1 MPQAQCVGS
10 DAAPQI
16 YGSARLQGEAMF
28 QEERTYLLPL
38 PVVGT
43 LALRPKFPFALSL
56 TKGLLAT
63 ASLAD
68 CRYARSS
75 TQIGQP
81 TQPQELGFSV
91 GAIDAVVVGNSKRV
105 AGCIDR
111 KTLHLFKHNA
121 PRLL

>member
-1 MPQAQCVGS
+1 
-10 DAAPQI
+10 
-16 YGSARLQGEAMF
+16 MF
-28 QEERTYLLPL
+28 QEERPHLLPL
-38 PVVGT
+38 PLVGT

-81 TQPQELGFSV
+81 TQAPALSSTPSMPSV
-91 GAIDAVVVGNSKRV
+91 SAAS
-105 AGCIDR
+105 A
-111 KTLHLFKHNA
+111 
-121 PRLL
+121 

>member
-16 YGSARLQGEAMF
+16 HCSARRQGEAMF
-28 QEERTYLLPL
+28 QEERPHLLPL
-38 PVVGT
+38 PLVGT

-56 TKGLLAT
+56 TKGPLAT

-105 AGCIDR
+105 ASGIDR

>member
-1 MPQAQCVGS
+1 
-10 DAAPQI
+10 
-16 YGSARLQGEAMF
+16 MF
-28 QEERTYLLPL
+28 QEERPHLLPL
-38 PVVGT
+38 PLVGT
-43 LALRPKFPFALSL
+43 LALRPKFLFALSS